1 MTGRTLTRQ
10 QQVRN
15 VLAELDGYVY
25 GRYDHPD
32 RDSQHM
38 INRVFTVNH
47 RLRQHQITRF
57 DIVEHDADGCD
68 HTVMSV

>member
-15 VLAELDGYVY
+15 VLAELDGYVD

-32 RDSQHM
+32 RDSQNVIH
-38 INRVFTVNH
+38 RVFTVNH
-47 RLRQHQITRF
+47 RLRQH
-57 DIVEHDADGCD
+57 
-68 HTVMSV
+68 